1 VLDRIKSKTHNFP
14 EYNFTKELLLTV
26 SSFTYCEHDKSESNV
41 LLHGGSWAAAEAL
54 ADVA

>member
-1 VLDRIKSKTHNFP
+1 MLDRIKSKTHNFP